1 MDEPDFS
8 SNTEEQLRQI
18 LTRIDAVR
26 HPERVREIEARL
38 SAMAS
43 VSARAEV
50 EPDSVN
56 APPIAT
62 IAGLWRR
69 IGAFFIDMLILG
81 IIGMAAGALFREQ
94 FAALGAW
101 GRVVGFIVTLA
112 YFGVTES
119 LPGGGQSLGM
129 RVLGLRVVSRTGEAL
144 SASAAFIRA
153 AVFCLAYFL
162 NGAGFD
168 LGPANQWVA
177 VGISALIFGLIFSV
191 FYMLIFNRRTRQ
203 SIHDLAVGAFVVK
216 AGADKVSLSTEPI
229 WRGHAAIVGVAILA
243 MSVGGFLISKHFL
256 QGEPLAS
263 LTLIQ
268 QSIRMLPGVDRVS
281 VNLNSFS
288 SNNGTTNRLLINAVI
303 DASAPNPEAL
313 AQRIAQVALK
323 NYAEASRQN
332 AIVVTLT
339 SGYDIGI
346 ASWWRSTNYV
356 HTPEEWRAPLSTPH
370 S

>member
-119 LPGGGQSLGM
+119 RPGGGQSLGM